1 MSSKTLKVVAI
12 VSIVAIFFS
21 AFSFYLILDSV
32 SLRDQ
37 LHRQEEQLSEL
48 QDSLEQLDDLQGA
61 IEQLAAQQEQLKELQ
76 NAIRQLDEQEEQLSE
91 LQKAIVQLD
100 ELQDALEQFDTQ
112 DQQFNNLQTQ
122 LNDLQTSLGETQTSI
137 QETKTSLSNLS
148 NQLNALEQSI
158 STDIAELETTIENL
172 QGFISNLSDLEGVVD
187 QLLNTPEQVYNTT
200 YKSVVVIRTAVGQGS
215 GFFIESNLIA
225 TNYHVVKDE
234 TDIEIEFFDTTRTQ
248 ATTIGSDAY
257 SDITVLTV
265 PTTPDGIIPLNF
277 SDQASI
283 GQQVVAIGNPLG
295 LTDSLTSGYI
305 SQVNRLLDLDPIIIP
320 VLQLDLTIA
329 PGSSGGPLLDLSGD
343 VVGIINAATE
353 DADFCFAVPY
363 NLLNRVVP
371 ILMTEGEYTHP
382 FVGISVEALTPD
394 VISSQNILNVDSNQK
409 GLIITDVVPNSPA
422 DDAGLNPAV
431 SESGGITANDII
443 LAVDGHSTFTV
454 EDWVAYMEGEVSP
467 DQTITLTIW
476 RSDVTS
482 TVDVTTGERPPYAG

>member
-12 VSIVAIFFS
+12 IAVVAIFFS
-21 AFSFYLILDSV
+21 TLSFYLILDSFSV
-32 SLRDQ
+32 REQLR
-37 LHRQEEQLSEL
+37 RQEEQLNEL
-48 QDSLEQLDDLQGA
+48 QNVLGQLDELQEALKQLDAQEEQLN
-61 IEQLAAQQEQLKELQ
+61 ELQ
-76 NAIRQLDEQEEQLSE
+76 NALGQLDEQEEQLNE
-91 LQKAIVQLD
+91 LQNSIAQLD
-100 ELQDALEQFDTQ
+100 ELQTALEQLNTQ
-112 DQQFNNLQTQ
+112 VGQSNNLQTQ
-122 LNDLQTSLGETQTSI
+122 LNDLQAALSETQTTI

-148 NQLNALEQSI
+148 NQLNALEQST
-158 STDIAELETTIENL
+158 STGIAGLETTVENL
-172 QGFISNLSDLEGVVD
+172 EGFISNLSDLEGIVD
-187 QLLNTPEQVYNTT
+187 QLLNTPSQVYAAA
-200 YKSVVVIRTAVGQGS
+200 YKSVVVIRTPVGQGS
-215 GFFIESNLIA
+215 GFFIDSNMIA
-225 TNYHVVKDE
+225 TNYHVVEDE

-257 SDITVLTV
+257 SDIAVLTV
-265 PTTPDGIIPLNF
+265 PTAPEGIIPLNF

-343 VVGIINAATE
+343 VVGITNAATE

-363 NLLNRVVP
+363 NILNRVVP
-371 ILMTEGEYTHP
+371 ILITEGEYTHP
-382 FVGISVEALTPD
+382 FIGISVEALTPD

-409 GLIITDVVPNSPA
+409 GLLITDVVPNSPA

-431 SESGGITANDII
+431 SGFGGITANDII